1 MDLGAI
7 CWLGRGDSN
16 LRMAE
21 SNALPFH
28 LATPHHTACLRRH
41 GARTIA
47 AASTWRA
54 FHRLGLLLR
63 ASARDCCSISQ
74 HLQLAGTSLEVD
86 VIDHNGARV
95 CAVLPLAILTF
106 CPFGSARLMRWISAR
121 SVTGLCRVGLDGPDL
136 PGPGLRDFG
145 LLFRMR
151 GTGVKIP
158 HARFTIALASCS
170 ERFPASSLAAN
181 VSSLFRFCG
190 DRYRPAL
197 QRQEAERAAWAA
209 PGVAKVDNRIVV
221 SR

>member
-1 MDLGAI
+1 LLAGA
-7 CWLGRGDSN
+7 GDSN

-86 VIDHNGARV
+86 VIDHNGAILNEV
-95 CAVLPLAILTF
+95 ELA
-106 CPFGSARLMRWISAR
+106 A
-121 SVTGLCRVGLDGPDL
+121 
-136 PGPGLRDFG
+136 GLRCLAPGDLDLLSLWQRAIDALDQRSFG
-145 LLFRMR
+145 HR
-151 GTGVKIP
+151 
-158 HARFTIALASCS
+158 
-170 ERFPASSLAAN
+170 
-181 VSSLFRFCG
+181 
-190 DRYRPAL
+190 AL
-197 QRQEAERAAWAA
+197 Q
-209 PGVAKVDNRIVV
+209 G
-221 SR
+221 